1 MEVSP
6 TNHQQLVAALRSIA
20 CFPSKWP
27 GRALLTVDSGEAFS
41 ESRTIRSESLV
52 YLAAY
57 VLLNPLRAF
66 VTVNDPFDNAETLI
80 Q

>member
-1 MEVSP
+1 MVGGRVLYHSLSP
-6 TNHQQLVAALRSIA
+6 T
-20 CFPSKWP
+20 
-27 GRALLTVDSGEAFS
+27 
-41 ESRTIRSESLV
+41 IRPESLV